1 MAYTKT
7 TWASNVLVTP
17 ARLRNLESQH
27 ELLLV
32 DARVENEPLLVELAS
47 TSTEAGSI
55 HVNTTDDKL
64 YGYNGTAWIMLGVD

>member
-1 MAYTKT
+1 MSYDKT
-7 TWASNVLVTP
+7 TWASDVLLTP
-17 ARLRNLESQH
+17 ARLRNLETQH

-32 DARVENEPLLVELAS
+32 DARVENELLVVEIDS

-64 YGYNGTAWIMLGVD
+64 YGFNGTAWVMLGVS

>member
-1 MAYTKT
+1 MTYAPTSWST
-7 TWASNVLVTP
+7 ETLVTP
-17 ARLRNLESQH
+17 ARLRNLETQH

-32 DARVENEPLLVELAS
+32 DARVENEPLVVEIDS

-64 YGYNGTAWIMLGVD
+64 YGFNGTSWVQIGVD